1 MLKRLLISW
10 LLLISTALAVTYSQ
24 PFAVSHGFTATQSGA
39 CDSSYADADDTTNG
53 NPVNSIKTTCVGRND
68 APTSTWKKSL
78 TWEAMG
84 VTSGNNATQ
93 VDGKFDHSIIT
104 RSHTS
109 IPAVGPLEIWNSG
122 DTATCMAADPE
133 AQLVYG
139 SGTGGTAWA
148 TQDLTGAVNVN
159 AGCQA
164 STTTLTVRVAI
175 RSNAGN
181 NAAATTQVNIDNL
194 VLVITEVTPSGRSRV
209 IISRLKL
216 GTELGGVD

>member
-1 MLKRLLISW
+1 MLLRRLIKPWVVAILCLCAVSLW
-10 LLLISTALAVTYSQ
+10 AVTYTQ
-24 PFAVSHGFTATQSGA
+24 PFTSGHGFTATQSGA
-39 CDSSYADADDTTNG
+39 CDSSYVNADDASNG
-53 NPVNSIKTTCVGRND
+53 HPAASVKTTCTGRND
-68 APTSTWKKSL
+68 APTSTWKKAL

-84 VTSGNNATQ
+84 VTAGNNVTQ
-93 VDGKFDHSIIT
+93 VDGKYDHAIIA

-109 IPAVGPLEIWNSG
+109 TPATGPLEIWNSG
-122 DTATCMAADPE
+122 DIATCMAADPE

-164 STTTLTVRVAI
+164 STTTVNLRVAI
-175 RSNAGN
+175 RPNTGN
-181 NAAATTQVNIDNL
+181 NASASTQVNVDNL

-209 IISRLKL
+209 IISRL
-216 GTELGGVD
+216 EM